1 MTENSNPAKRPADPE
16 RGNSLCA
23 WLIDALA
30 IIRVGW
36 RAPHALPHHRIE
48 MKPLAKLRRP

>member
-30 IIRVGW
+30 IIRVDW
-36 RAPHALPHHRIE
+36 RAAHSLPHHRVE
-48 MKPLAKLRRP
+48 MKPLPKLGRP